1 VGRSGRRVT
10 RTGVVVGAGFT
21 WALVAVLLLGANA
34 TASPSPG
41 GHPPTGNGG
50 APTNGSAPAPV
61 SNFTASIDRLVE
73 LVSLAGSGIL
83 ALVWARV
90 AFSWFSNDIT
100 KKVQAKDRAR
110 DALVG
115 TLLFVA
121 AVTGLIWALA
131 QWVLTGV

>member
-1 VGRSGRRVT
+1 MI
-10 RTGVVVGAGFT
+10 GAGLRGSVPST
-21 WALVAVLLLGANA
+21 VVALAMVALLLGGAA
-34 TASPSPG
+34 IGPAPPSRG
-41 GHPPTGNGG
+41 EPPP
-50 APTNGSAPAPV
+50 APRRLADTPSGPV

-121 AVTGLIWALA
+121 AVTGLIWGLA